1 MQKFALRLNARAL
14 GAVQKPVL
22 FPDSPHEEPKRFEA
36 LRRSPSPDW
45 QHAADLLADGL
56 DTDGLGLAHVRD
68 PLDVDDFLA
77 LGHRFG
83 RPLEETDPA
92 VAPFVQRST
101 VLSLHDRVR
110 SDEDRLAPFTPR
122 PLTLHTEGSRRPSAQ
137 QPRYIILMCVDPGV
151 AGDSA
156 QTILVPI
163 PRIVDRLTA
172 DDLATLSN
180 VREVVVPGT
189 APFVHVADD
198 RPRLSFRDLGEDF
211 YQLESNADKATT
223 LRALERLVDACY
235 SARPV
240 SGTRWRRGDIVAI
253 DNHRWMHGRTGS
265 SPASGSARH
274 LQRLRIVAD
283 Q

>member
-14 GAVQKPVL
+14 GAVQRPVL

-77 LGHRFG
+77 PGIASDARLR
-83 RPLEETDPA
+83 RPTLPSHPSCSA
-92 VAPFVQRST
+92 QRCFRST
-101 VLSLHDRVR
+101 TASGPTRTDWRRLPPGLSPCTQRAAADR
-110 SDEDRLAPFTPR
+110 RLSSPAD
-122 PLTLHTEGSRRPSAQ
+122 
-137 QPRYIILMCVDPGV
+137 IILMPVDPGV

-198 RPRLSFRDLGEDF
+198 RPRLS
-211 YQLESNADKATT
+211 
-223 LRALERLVDACY
+223 VP
-235 SARPV
+235 RP
-240 SGTRWRRGDIVAI
+240 RRGLLP
-253 DNHRWMHGRTGS
+253 TGVE
-265 SPASGSARH
+265 R
-274 LQRLRIVAD
+274 
-283 Q
+283 